1 MIAEW
6 GHVAL
11 ILALAISV
19 LTAIIPLVGASK
31 GWNNW
36 MQLARPL
43 SQMQFVLV
51 ALAFA
56 ALCYAFLQDD
66 FTISYV
72 AQNSNSKLPW
82 FYKLSAVWGA
92 HEGSLL
98 LWILM
103 LTGWQ
108 GAVSI
113 FSRGLPLIAVARV
126 LAVMGMIS
134 FGFLAFIQFT
144 SNPFETLLPFYP
156 VDGRDLNPLLQD
168 IGLIMHPPML
178 YMGYVG
184 FAVAFAFAI
193 AALLSG
199 QLDAAWAR
207 WSRPWTMAAWI
218 SLTIGIALG
227 SWWAYYEL
235 GWGGWWFWD
244 PVENASFMPW
254 LAGTALIHSLAVCE
268 KRGVFKLW
276 TVLLAL
282 SAFSL
287 SLLGTFLVRSGVLV
301 SVHAFASD
309 PSRGLFILAFLFIV
323 IGGSLSLFAWR
334 GAAIKSRGKYEVVSR
349 ETMLIGN
356 NLLLVTS
363 TLVVLIGTIWPLIH
377 KELGWGTISVG
388 PPFFNLLFS
397 ILIVP
402 FVFLLGVGPLSRWR
416 RQSGSQLRNRLLFA
430 GGLSVTA
437 GLGLN
442 AMFGRVEEFH
452 AALGIIL
459 GLWVVICTIQELLT
473 HQKGNMSLFK
483 ALSKLT
489 RSHWA
494 MVIGHLGFAVSIVGI
509 ALTSAYTTEH
519 DVRMQPGDVE
529 PMASYTVR
537 FDETYELDGP
547 NYRGTAG
554 EFSVFDGDRLVTTLH
569 AEKRQYLASG
579 SIMTEAAIDAGLF
592 RDLFIA
598 LGEPLGGDAWAVR
611 LHYKPFIRWIWL
623 GALIMSFA
631 GCLAIADKRYRL
643 ARRQPED
650 EPVAQPVEAPNS

>member
-1 MIAEW
+1 MINEW

-11 ILALAISV
+11 ILSLVISLLLAV
-19 LTAIIPLVGASK
+19 LPLVGSYK
-31 GWNNW
+31 GWLNW
-36 MQLARPL
+36 MQLGRPL
-43 SQMQFVLV
+43 ALLQFFMVS
-51 ALAFA
+51 LAFA
-56 ALCYAFLQDD
+56 ALCYAFVLDD
-66 FTISYV
+66 FTLKYV
-72 AQNSNSKLPW
+72 ATNSNSKLPW

-103 LTGWQ
+103 LSGWQ
-108 GAVSI
+108 AAVAL
-113 FSRGLPLIAVARV
+113 FSRALPLIAIARV

-168 IGLIMHPPML
+168 IGLIIHPPML

-207 WSRPWTMAAWI
+207 WSRPWTLAAWV
-218 SLTIGIALG
+218 SLTLGIALG

-309 PSRGLFILAFLFIV
+309 PSRGLFILAFLFVV
-323 IGGSLSLFAWR
+323 IGGSLALFAWR
-334 GAAIKSRGKYEVVSR
+334 GASIRSRGRYDALSR
-349 ETMLIGN
+349 ETLLLGN
-356 NLLLVTS
+356 NLLLVTA
-363 TLVVLIGTIWPLIH
+363 TLVVLVGTIWPLIH
-377 KELGWGTISVG
+377 KEIGWGTISVG

-397 ILIVP
+397 ILAVP
-402 FVFLLGVGPLSRWR
+402 FSFVLGLGPLSRWR
-416 RQSGSQLRNRLLFA
+416 RQPMAQLRSKLLFA
-430 GGLSVTA
+430 LGLSLSM
-437 GLGLN
+437 GIGLN
-442 AMFGRVEEFH
+442 AIFGRVEEFH
-452 AALGIIL
+452 AALGVIL
-459 GLWVVICTIQELLT
+459 GIWVLICTLQELLS
-473 HQKGNMSLFK
+473 HQKGNVSLLQ
-483 ALSKLT
+483 ALRKLAP
-489 RSHWA
+489 SHWG
-494 MVIGHLGFAVSIVGI
+494 MVLGHLGFAVTVVGI
-509 ALTSAYTTEH
+509 ALTSVYTTER
-519 DVRMQPGDVE
+519 DVRMVPGDSQ
-529 PMASYTVR
+529 PMAGYTLV
-537 FDETYELDGP
+537 FETLKPLNGP
-547 NYRGTAG
+547 NYRGTAA
-554 EFSVFDGDRLVTTLH
+554 EFSVYEGSELVTQLH
-569 AEKRQYLASG
+569 AEKRRYLASG
-579 SIMTEAAIDAGLF
+579 SVMTEAAIDAGLF
-592 RDLFIA
+592 RDLFVA
-598 LGEPLGGDAWAVR
+598 LGESVGEDAWAVR
-611 LHYKPFIRWIWL
+611 IHYKPFVRWIWL
-623 GALIMSFA
+623 GALIMSLGGA
-631 GCLAIADKRYRL
+631 LSIADKRYRMKRL
-643 ARRQPED
+643 SNSAAQKE
-650 EPVAQPVEAPNS
+650 VA